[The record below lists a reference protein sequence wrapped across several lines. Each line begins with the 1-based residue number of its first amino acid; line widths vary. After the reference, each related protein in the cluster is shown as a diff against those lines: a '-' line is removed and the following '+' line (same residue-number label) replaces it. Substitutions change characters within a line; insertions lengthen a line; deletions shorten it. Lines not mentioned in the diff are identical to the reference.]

1 MIHGVWWTMYS
12 VAVATIA
19 RRAARDWLDPRE
31 SRRVTLIIAGTFAVL
46 FTIAGVLIAVLA

>member
-1 MIHGVWWTMYS
+1 MYS